1 MKQAVCFSCGEVKPG
16 ALARCPHCG
25 KLPES
30 DEDLLLSLALS
41 SRYLGGVSLEVAGRD
56 IKEGRRPRL
65 DEQTL
70 ERLQAQ
76 LEEFKGR
83 PVVRR

>member
-1 MKQAVCFSCGEVKPG
+1 
-16 ALARCPHCG
+16 
-25 KLPES
+25 
-30 DEDLLLSLALS
+30 LSLALS
-41 SRYLGGVSLEVAGRD
+41 SRYLGSVSLEEAVRD

-76 LEEFKGR
+76 LEEFKKS

>member
-1 MKQAVCFSCGEVKPG
+1 
-16 ALARCPHCG
+16 
-25 KLPES
+25 LPES

-76 LEEFKGR
+76 LEEFKKS

>member
-16 ALARCPHCG
+16 ALARCPLCG

-41 SRYLGGVSLEVAGRD
+41 SRNLGGVSLEVAGRD

-70 ERLQAQ
+70 DRLRAQ
-76 LEEFKGR
+76 IEEFKKAPIVKR
-83 PVVRR
+83 